1 MAVSPFTDAI
11 NQICEEKGLDR
22 TIVVEAVEAALAA
35 AYRKDY
41 GSPRWIVRAKLN
53 EADITKTAMFR
64 VFQVVENE
72 EALEDEEQQLLLDA
86 AKKMNADAKVGEEVE
101 EELPEHAD
109 FGRIAAQT
117 AKQVVIQRLQ
127 EAERSMLY
135 IEYKQHE
142 GNLLNGTI
150 QQIEGRDVIVNL
162 GKINAVM
169 PANEQVR
176 QEHYYGGQ
184 RMKVYVV
191 GVEETSRGPRVIV
204 SRAHPQFIAKLFELE
219 VPEIQSQTVTIEG
232 IAREA
237 GSRTKM
243 SVAAHQEGLDP
254 VGSCVGQRGIRV
266 QAVLAELG
274 DEKIDIILY
283 DADPK
288 AYIANALSPAEVDSI
303 EIDEKQ
309 GRAKVFVPADQ
320 LSLAIGKGGQNVRL
334 AGKLASLN
342 IDIERTGG
350 DPADETPSAEATEE
364 AMSDAEAESVE
375 APKETPAETAPI
387 ENA

>member
-41 GSPRWIVRAKLN
+41 GSPHWIVRAKLN
-53 EADITKTAMFR
+53 ETDITKTQMTR
-64 VFQVVENE
+64 VFQVVTKE
-72 EALEDEEQQLLLDA
+72 ELEDEEQQIALA
-86 AKKMNADAKVGEEVE
+86 EAKKKQTGVKVGDEVT
-101 EELPEHAD
+101 EELPEHAE

-135 IEYKQHE
+135 LEYKQHE
-142 GNLLNGTI
+142 GALLNGSI
-150 QQIEGRDVIVNL
+150 QQVEGRDVIVNL

-169 PANEQVR
+169 PQTEQVR
-176 QEHYYGGQ
+176 QEHYYSGQ
-184 RMKVYVV
+184 RLKVYVV

-219 VPEIQSQTVTIEG
+219 VPEIQAQTVTIEG
-232 IAREA
+232 ISREA

-243 SVAAHQEGLDP
+243 AVEAHQDGLDP

-274 DEKIDIILY
+274 DEKIDIILS
-283 DADPK
+283 DKDVK
-288 AYIANALSPAEVDSI
+288 QFIANALSPATVERL
-303 EIDEKQ
+303 EIDEKN

-320 LSLAIGKGGQNVRL
+320 LSIAIGKGGQNVRL
-334 AGKLASLN
+334 AGKLTGLSL
-342 IDIERTGG
+342 DIERIGG
-350 DPADETPSAEATEE
+350 DSEVTEE
-364 AMSDAEAESVE
+364 KPTEEPVAEPATVEAETDS
-375 APKETPAETAPI
+375 K
-387 ENA
+387 

>member
-41 GSPRWIVRAKLN
+41 GSPHWIVRAKLN
-53 EADITKTAMFR
+53 ETDITKTQMTR
-64 VFQVVENE
+64 VFQVVTKE
-72 EALEDEEQQLLLDA
+72 EFEDEEQQIAL
-86 AKKMNADAKVGEEVE
+86 ADAKKKQTGVKVGDEIT
-101 EELPEHAD
+101 EELPEHAE

-135 IEYKQHE
+135 LEYKQHE
-142 GNLLNGTI
+142 GALLNGSI
-150 QQIEGRDVIVNL
+150 QQVEGRDVIVNL

-169 PANEQVR
+169 PQTEQVR
-176 QEHYYGGQ
+176 QEHYYSGQ
-184 RMKVYVV
+184 RLKVYVV

-219 VPEIQSQTVTIEG
+219 VPEIQAKTVTIEG
-232 IAREA
+232 ISREA

-243 SVAAHQEGLDP
+243 AVEAHQDGLDP

-283 DADPK
+283 DKDVK
-288 AYIANALSPAEVDSI
+288 QFIANALSPATVERL
-303 EIDEKQ
+303 EIDEKN

-320 LSLAIGKGGQNVRL
+320 LSIAIGKGGQNVRL
-334 AGKLASLN
+334 AGKLTGLSL
-342 IDIERTGG
+342 DIERIGG
-350 DPADETPSAEATEE
+350 DGEAVEEKVAEEPVDETGTVKTEAT
-364 AMSDAEAESVE
+364 S
-375 APKETPAETAPI
+375 K
-387 ENA
+387 

>member
-41 GSPRWIVRAKLN
+41 GAPHWIVRSTLDESDLAKS
-53 EADITKTAMFR
+53 AMVR
-64 VFQVVENE
+64 VWQVVKKDEF
-72 EALEDEEQQLLLDA
+72 EDEDQQLLLA
-86 AKKMNADAKVGEEVE
+86 EAKKKQAGVKVGDEVTE
-101 EELPEHAD
+101 PLPVHAD

-117 AKQVVIQRLQ
+117 AKQVIIQRLQ

-135 IEYKQHE
+135 TEYKAHE
-142 GNLLNGTI
+142 GELLNGTI
-150 QQIEGRDVIVNL
+150 QQVEGRDVVVNL

-169 PANEQVR
+169 PPNEQVR
-176 QEHYYGGQ
+176 QEHYYSGQ
-184 RMKVYVV
+184 RLKVYVV
-191 GVEETSRGPRVIV
+191 GVEETSRGPRVVV

-219 VPEIQSQTVTIEG
+219 VPEIQSKTVTIEG

-243 SVAAHQEGLDP
+243 AVAAHQDGLDP

-274 DEKIDIILY
+274 DEKIDIILH
-283 DADPK
+283 DPEVERF
-288 AYIANALSPAEVDSI
+288 IANALSPAKVDHL
-303 EIDEKQ
+303 EIDEQ
-309 GRAKVFVPADQ
+309 ASRAKVFVPGDQ

-334 AGKLASLN
+334 AGKLAGLSL
-342 IDIERTGG
+342 DIERVGG
-350 DPADETPSAEATEE
+350 EASDQTEQLSETTASDTLETDDSA
-364 AMSDAEAESVE
+364 
-375 APKETPAETAPI
+375 TAKKI
-387 ENA
+387 EKRT

>member
-41 GSPRWIVRAKLN
+41 GSPHWIVRAKLN
-53 EADITKTAMFR
+53 ETDITKTQMTR
-64 VFQVVENE
+64 VFQVVTKE
-72 EALEDEEQQLLLDA
+72 ELEDEEQQIALA
-86 AKKMNADAKVGEEVE
+86 EAKKKQTGVKVGDEVT
-101 EELPEHAD
+101 EELPEHAE

-135 IEYKQHE
+135 LEYKQHE
-142 GNLLNGTI
+142 GALLNGSI
-150 QQIEGRDVIVNL
+150 QQVEGRDVIVNL

-169 PANEQVR
+169 PQTEQVR
-176 QEHYYGGQ
+176 QEHYYSGQ
-184 RMKVYVV
+184 RLKVYVV

-219 VPEIQSQTVTIEG
+219 VPEIQAQTVTIEG
-232 IAREA
+232 ISREA

-243 SVAAHQEGLDP
+243 AVEAHQDGLDP

-283 DADPK
+283 DKDVK
-288 AYIANALSPAEVDSI
+288 QFIANALSPATVERL
-303 EIDEKQ
+303 EIDEKN

-320 LSLAIGKGGQNVRL
+320 LSIAIGKGGQNVRL
-334 AGKLASLN
+334 AGKLTGLSL
-342 IDIERTGG
+342 DIERIGG
-350 DPADETPSAEATEE
+350 DSEVTEE
-364 AMSDAEAESVE
+364 KPTEEPVAEPATVEAETDS
-375 APKETPAETAPI
+375 K
-387 ENA
+387 

>member
-53 EADITKTAMFR
+53 ESDITKTAMFR
-64 VFQVVENE
+64 VFQVVDTE
-72 EALEDEEQQLLLDA
+72 EEFEDDEQQLMLED
-86 AKKMNADAKVGEEVE
+86 AKKLRADAKAGEEVE
-101 EELPEHAD
+101 TELEEHAE

-135 IEYKQHE
+135 LEYKQHE
-142 GNLLNGTI
+142 GQLLNGTI

-204 SRAHPQFIAKLFELE
+204 SRAHPQFIVKLFELE
-219 VPEIQSQTVTIEG
+219 VPEIQTGTVTIEG

-274 DEKIDIILY
+274 DEKIDIILF
-283 DADPK
+283 DTDK
-288 AYIANALSPAEVDSI
+288 KGYISNALSPAEVDSI
-303 EIDEKQ
+303 EIDEKN
-309 GRAKVFVPADQ
+309 GRAKVFVPGDQ

-334 AGKLASLN
+334 AGKLTGLN

-350 DPADETPSAEATEE
+350 EPADEAAADSAPETDEPATEE
-364 AMSDAEAESVE
+364 STSESKDTEPTEAT
-375 APKETPAETAPI
+375 K
-387 ENA
+387 

>member
-22 TIVVEAVEAALAA
+22 SIVVEAVEAALAA

-41 GSPRWIVRAKLN
+41 GSPHWIVRSTLN
-53 EADITKTAMFR
+53 ETDITKTTMTR
-64 VFQVVENE
+64 VYQVMADE
-72 EALEDEEQQLLLDA
+72 EIEDEEQQLSV
-86 AKKMNADAKVGEEVE
+86 ADARKIKKGAKIGEAVEVD
-101 EELPEHAD
+101 LPEHAD

-127 EAERSMLY
+127 EAERSMLFL
-135 IEYKQHE
+135 EYKQHE
-142 GNLLNGTI
+142 GQLLNGTI
-150 QQIEGRDVIVNL
+150 QQVEGRDVIVNL

-169 PANEQVR
+169 PQTEQVR

-184 RMKVYVV
+184 RLKVYVV
-191 GVEETSRGPRVIV
+191 GVEESSRGPRVVV
-204 SRAHPQFIAKLFELE
+204 SRAHPQFIVKLFELE
-219 VPEIQSQTVTIEG
+219 VPEIQSKTVTIEG
-232 IAREA
+232 VAREA

-283 DADPK
+283 DTNVQQ
-288 AYIANALSPAEVDSI
+288 YIANALSPATVDKI
-303 EIDEKQ
+303 EIDEAT
-309 GRAKVFVPADQ
+309 GRAKVFVPSDQ

-334 AGKLASLN
+334 AGKLAGLN
-342 IDIERTGG
+342 LDIERTGG
-350 DPADETPSAEATEE
+350 DPEEEGEATEVE
-364 AMSDAEAESVE
+364 TAEIPEPVTDVAEAEE
-375 APKETPAETAPI
+375 EKEKPAK
-387 ENA
+387 